1 MEFEKRATCM
11 TTFASNYLW
20 RISPVSN
27 EITVIPV
34 LEEAT
39 MRSSSQQHVTLP
51 ISCPA
56 SGTVSNNEPS
66 LMSQTLTTPSCDP
79 VTKQNATIN
88 NWQQQNW
95 LEIRDSRG
103 AEHGST
109 DFRRTTSSVHFFF
122 AGGGQISDVSP
133 GDEEL
138 SARGTSYVRLLRQTE
153 CNIAVLQVERHTAK
167 CSCGHKNRNTCNNAF
182 SVTCSSESIHRAS
195 RVAH

>member
-66 LMSQTLTTPSCDP
+66 LMCQTLTTPSCDP

-103 AEHGST
+103 AEHGSR
-109 DFRRTTSSVHFFF
+109 DFRRTTSSVHFFLR
-122 AGGGQISDVSP
+122 GGGGSNLRR
-133 GDEEL
+133 L
-138 SARGTSYVRLLRQTE
+138 SRGRRIERARHKLRPFTQADRVQHSCATSGKT
-153 CNIAVLQVERHTAK
+153 H
-167 CSCGHKNRNTCNNAF
+167 
-182 SVTCSSESIHRAS
+182 SE
-195 RVAH
+195 VFLWT